1 MCRWLMVRPW
11 RPWRCSNLQFNDMR
25 CGRIP
30 ATAEVWLTTPL
41 QTGSAPDGKP
51 PGQVRLPLQ
60 VVADHALDLQ
70 FERVVPALAGQ
81 RGERVERAPL
91 VQVDEGE
98 AALLLVFEGDE
109 GTQQLR
115 PEAVVDQR
123 GVDRVQV
130 GDQRLELVRH
140 ARADQPGEAVVV
152 LGHLDRQAALGVRA
166 HVEQLLYVLL
176 HVGEG
181 PALYRAEAHGAG
193 SSGLESGSR
202 V

>member
-1 MCRWLMVRPW
+1 VTLAPGWCMCRVRTASGVAPTCN
-11 RPWRCSNLQFNDMR
+11 PNDMR
-25 CGRIP
+25 CAGIP
-30 ATAEVWLTTPL
+30 ATPEAWLTAGRL
-41 QTGSAPDGKP
+41 QAGCAPDREP

-70 FERVVPALAGQ
+70 LERVVPAFAGQ

-98 AALLLVFEGDE
+98 AALLLVFEGDQ

-115 PEAVVDQR
+115 AEAVVDQR

-130 GDQRLELVRH
+130 GDQRLDLVRH
-140 ARADQPGEAVVV
+140 TRADQPGEAVVV
-152 LGHLDRQAALGVRA
+152 LGHLDRQAAFGVRA
-166 HVEQLLYVLL
+166 RVEQLLYVLL

-181 PALYRAEAHGAG
+181 PALDR
-193 SSGLESGSR
+193 
-202 V
+202 